1 MGQVRQRN
9 VKRIARELVE
19 EYPDVFTTD
28 FQANKDVLKEY
39 DVFESKYMRN
49 HVAGY
54 IVRVLQK
61 QARNDLDA
69 A

>member
-9 VKRIARELVE
+9 IKRIARELVE
-19 EYPDVFTTD
+19 EYPDVFSAD
-28 FQANKDVLKEY
+28 FQENKQLLKDE
-39 DVFESKYMRN
+39 DLFTSKYVRN

-54 IVRVLQK
+54 IVRVLENEE
-61 QARNDLDA
+61 NDGSA